1 MWLVQELLLCC
12 PSCDTSVLLVTDDPA
27 GCQATSECCE
37 SQLTQQDASQPQC
50 VSQDTVVL
58 PGMQYWPVVNIELPC
73 RTSRLQVNTHVFHR
87 THVDAAY
94 AGATAVL
101 PSMRHWFDG
110 VELTDSFSFNP
121 HKWLLTNFDCA
132 ALWVADSG
140 PLKTA
145 LSLTPA
151 FLKAKGNA
159 LDYKVVLCLSSV

>member
-1 MWLVQELLLCC
+1 MDMYRV
-12 PSCDTSVLLVTDDPA
+12 
-27 GCQATSECCE
+27 
-37 SQLTQQDASQPQC
+37 
-50 VSQDTVVL
+50 
-58 PGMQYWPVVNIELPC
+58 
-73 RTSRLQVNTHVFHR
+73 
-87 THVDAAY
+87 HVDAAY

-140 PLKTA
+140 PLKAA

-151 FLKAKGNA
+151 YLQAKGNA
-159 LDYKVVLCLSSV
+159 LDYKVPACLLSGPQIRLMCNQVPATSGSLHHGTFKVVSHLVIFQFLLHPDEGSKQVCELFLSILRNYTAMPRK

>member
-1 MWLVQELLLCC
+1 M
-12 PSCDTSVLLVTDDPA
+12 
-27 GCQATSECCE
+27 
-37 SQLTQQDASQPQC
+37 
-50 VSQDTVVL
+50 
-58 PGMQYWPVVNIELPC
+58 C
-73 RTSRLQVNTHVFHR
+73 RV
-87 THVDAAY
+87 HVDAAY

-140 PLKTA
+140 PLKAA

-151 FLKAKGNA
+151 FLQAKGNA
-159 LDYKVVLCLSSV
+159 LDYKVAACLPGLSF